1 MLNCQTDG
9 VVLFS
14 DENIKRK
21 VSYSDVGG
29 YGKKHPKFPY
39 IVSICNEA
47 FTKLTNVTLED
58 FEE

>member
-1 MLNCQTDG
+1 M
-9 VVLFS
+9 LFS